1 MQELRAGHVYSSRPW
16 TGTAAADLLFLTP
29 PATPQLREAGAA
41 VRIRCVGIRESLQPK
56 RKVSDKPFLFSH
68 GSWQT
73 GSDAVKRSLSR
84 ALSDG

>member
-41 VRIRCVGIRESLQPK
+41 VRIRCVGIRESRQPR
-56 RKVSDKPFLFSH
+56 RKVYQINPSSSL
-68 GSWQT
+68 T
-73 GSDAVKRSLSR
+73 GLGKQEVML
-84 ALSDG
+84 